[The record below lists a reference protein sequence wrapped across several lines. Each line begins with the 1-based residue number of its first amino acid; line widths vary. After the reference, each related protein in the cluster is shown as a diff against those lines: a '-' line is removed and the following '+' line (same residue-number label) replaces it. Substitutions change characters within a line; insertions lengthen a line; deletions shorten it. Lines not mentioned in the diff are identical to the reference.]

1 MNTPLREINNLL
13 WKAFGSMAKRILV
26 KEVKRCNSIIVT
38 CYASCFI
45 VYVFLIEIKINL
57 GKLKE
62 MRLIKVAID
71 YHPIL
76 NLYARDKV

>member
-1 MNTPLREINNLL
+1 MNTQLREINDLL

-26 KEVKRCNSIIVT
+26 KEVKRGNSIIVT